1 MKTWSIYA
9 GKIFGVELRIHA
21 TFLLLM
27 LFALFILPSESG
39 PPTLASMQRGMIL
52 VAIIFGSVVLHE
64 LGHAVVSRRNGLPV
78 KGIMLLPIGGIMLV
92 DPNAQAG
99 STKDAARETRIAL
112 AGPLV
117 NGVLAAVAAP
127 VLLLVLHISLWA
139 KAPIGID
146 NLPRSFFWINLFL
159 CALNL
164 LPAFPMDGGRILRA
178 WMARRMEF
186 QQATRR
192 AVNIG
197 HLFAAAFMFTGIVT
211 SPWLMLFGLF
221 MFVAAQLE
229 ERSVLFQ
236 SVVEA
241 VRMEDIMLTDFSILS
256 PADTLEDAL
265 SKAVHSLQDDFPVV
279 RGGDLVG
286 VINRQTILERLR
298 REGNG
303 YVQAA
308 MNKAFEVAARTE
320 SLASAF
326 RKLTSR
332 GLTLIPVVDQ
342 ERLVGIVTLQNLMH
356 SMGLLAE
363 SRRLRKQ
370 AEDANL

>member
-1 MKTWSIYA
+1 MGI
-9 GKIFGVELRIHA
+9 ELRIHM
-21 TFLLLM
+21 TFLLLLM
-27 LFALFILPSESG
+27 YATLVLPHDSG
-39 PPTLASMQRGMIL
+39 DTSVWAMQRGLAL
-52 VAIIFGSVVLHE
+52 VGIIFVCVVLHE
-64 LGHAVVSRRNGLPV
+64 LGHAVASRYYGV
-78 KGIMLLPIGGIMLV
+78 HIKGIMLLPTGGVALV
-92 DPNAQAG
+92 DPNTQMENA
-99 STKDAARETRIAL
+99 KNLAREARIAM

-117 NGVLAAVAAP
+117 NAVLAAGSA
-127 VLLLVLHISLWA
+127 LVLVVRPHGSLLSE
-139 KAPIGID
+139 PLITVQS
-146 NLPRSFFWINLFL
+146 LPRSFFWINFFIF
-159 CALNL
+159 AFNL

-178 WMARRMEF
+178 WLARKMEF
-186 QQATRR
+186 QPATRR

-197 HLFAAAFMFTGIVT
+197 HVFAAAFMFAGIVI
-211 SPWLMLFGLF
+211 SSWLMLFGLF
-221 MFVAAQLE
+221 MFVAAQME
-229 ERSVLFQ
+229 ERTVMFL

-241 VRMEDIMLTDFSILS
+241 VHMEDIMLTEFSILS

-286 VINRQTILERLR
+286 VINKQTILEQLR

-303 YVQAA
+303 YVQSV
-308 MNKAFEVAARTE
+308 MSKAFEVAAKSE

-326 RKLTSR
+326 RRLTSQ

-370 AEDANL
+370 ADEL